1 MPFDPPHIDD
11 CRDIDAEIKE
21 SICLRCKGLGRV
33 LDVEAPELSE
43 GEMPCPACEGSGY
56 SKDREM
62 TWQLHEVEEIE
73 CTLDDCGYYV
83 TINRIEERREFKD
96 RAATF
101 VKVRADLITA
111 DNEPVVSFVG
121 SANAVR
127 KHLMKYLTDRMV
139 SLGYPSPE
147 HASYIGYELLRA
159 ETTPHYVQN

>member
-1 MPFDPPHIDD
+1 
-11 CRDIDAEIKE
+11 
-21 SICLRCKGLGRV
+21 
-33 LDVEAPELSE
+33 
-43 GEMPCPACEGSGY
+43 
-56 SKDREM
+56 M
-62 TWQLHEVEEIE
+62 TDWQLHEVEEME
-73 CTLDDCGYYV
+73 CTLDDCNYYV

-101 VKVRADLITA
+101 VKVRADLMIH
-111 DNEPVVSFVG
+111 DHVGVVPVVSFVG

-159 ETTPHYVQN
+159 ETTPHYVQD